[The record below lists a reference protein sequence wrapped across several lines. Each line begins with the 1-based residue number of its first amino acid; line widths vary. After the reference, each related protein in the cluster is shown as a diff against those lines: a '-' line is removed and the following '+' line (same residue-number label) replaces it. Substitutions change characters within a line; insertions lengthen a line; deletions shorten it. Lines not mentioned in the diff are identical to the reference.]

1 MIVPDYFH
9 GDKRPLLVSPEGA
22 SLDGK
27 VIDALTGYTHYA
39 QAGANAAG
47 KVAGHVVTMTGSASI
62 VRNGVSIE
70 VNNGDVVYQ
79 SDVVQTGSGSTLGLV
94 LIDGTTFNLSAN
106 ARFML
111 NDLTYDATSNPNG
124 SLLNLVSSSNHAL
137 FTLVQGGASF
147 VAGQVA
153 KTGDMEV
160 GTPVA
165 IVGIR
170 GTAVILEIN
179 SVDGDVSISV
189 ADQHDGQVHAV
200 QVFKCLPTGIQ
211 GVCTAGE
218 PIGRV
223 TSEGATLKLTPV
235 GNFQV
240 TAQEIDKTTA
250 QVAQEFTTFQ
260 QVLTTY
266 DIGKQLAPNTPPPSD
281 GKRGDA
287 NPQTLQ
293 KYAGSPPPSPSAPST
308 TLFSEVTGQSSGGS
322 ITPVAVATL
331 TIDTGNSAVI
341 STTKSL
347 SSSLDTTQVFVLPS
361 PAPMT
366 ISSIGGPVNQASQ
379 TVSGTVDVAY
389 VGTTV
394 TLLDTYDGVTTQ
406 LGTVTVGSG
415 GVWSKTVNLSGD
427 GTHIIVAQ
435 DTAANITTS
444 TPVVF
449 TLDTTAPTVAITSA
463 GGPTNQ
469 ASQTITGTVDVAD
482 AGATV
487 TILDGAT
494 SVGTA
499 VVQSNG
505 SWSTSVTLANG
516 TNSLT
521 AQVSDTA
528 GNSATSAAV
537 VYTLSTTGPTVTEV
551 LAFDTGSSA
560 SDHITSND
568 ALSGTGLAN
577 TLVHFT
583 IDGVPSSATA
593 TANAQGVWTF
603 TPSGL
608 SDGAHTIVASQT
620 DGFGNT
626 GTASLSFTLDTTAPA
641 VAITTIEGGDTL
653 INATEAAGGIQI
665 SGTAEIGSSLT
676 VNGSAVT
683 VDGTGHWTTSV
694 TPAGQGALTVTAV
707 ATDAA
712 GNSASTS
719 TTLTVDTIAP
729 AVAITSTG
737 GPVNQAAQTIS
748 GTGEAGTTIT
758 LFDNGAQLQLPTV
771 TVGQNGLWSATV
783 TLANGSNSLTAG
795 DTDAAGNAGSS
806 SAVIYTLSSVGPTVT
821 ESLTID
827 SGTSSSDRITSSDA
841 LSGTGLANTVV
852 QFTIDG
858 SPIATTVTAD
868 AQGIWS
874 FTPTGLADG
883 AHTIV
888 ASQTDGFGNTG
899 TASLSFTLD
908 TTAPA
913 VAITTIEGGDT
924 LINAAEAAGGI
935 QISGTAEIGSS
946 LTVNGSAVTVDGTG
960 HWTTS
965 VTPAGQGALTVTAV
979 ATDAAGNSAT
989 TSTTLTVDTIAP
1001 AVAITTIEGGDTLIN
1016 AAEAA
1021 GGIQISGTAEIG
1033 SSLTVNGS
1041 AVTVDGTGHWTTSVT
1056 PAGQGALTVTAV
1068 ATDAAGNSATTST
1081 TLTVDTIA
1089 PAVAITT
1096 IEGGDT
1102 LINAAEA
1109 AGGIQISGTAEIGSS
1124 LTVNGSAVT
1133 VDGTGHWTTS
1143 VTPAGQGALTVTAVA
1158 TDAAGNSA
1166 STSTTL
1172 TVDTIAPAV
1181 AITSTGGP
1189 VNQAAQTISG
1199 TGEAGTT
1206 ITLFDNGAQ
1215 LQLPTV
1221 TVGQNGLWSASV
1233 TLANGSNSLT
1243 AGDTDAAGNAGS
1255 SSAVIYTLSS
1265 VGPTVTESLTID
1277 SGTSS
1282 SDRITSSD
1290 ALSGTGLANTVVQFT
1305 IDGSPIATTVTADA
1319 QGIWSFTP
1327 TGLADGAHTIVASQ
1341 TDGFGNTGTA
1351 SLSFTLDTTAP
1362 AVAITTIEGGDTLIN
1377 AAEAAGGIQIS
1388 GTAEIGSSLTVNG
1401 SAVTVDGT
1409 GHWTTSVTPA
1419 GQGALTVT
1427 AVATDA
1433 AGNSAT
1439 TSTTLTVDTIAPAV
1453 AITTIEG
1460 GDTLINATEAAGG
1473 IQISGTA
1480 EIGSSLTVNGSAVT
1494 VDGTGH
1500 WTTSVTP
1507 AGRAR

>member
-1 MIVPDYFH
+1 MNYTGRFSAGASDVESVRFDFDSSPDHGHAGTFKVPDAHLLFSGDYQRSGSDLVISDHLHRVIVPDYFH

-211 GVCTAGE
+211 EVCTAGE

-583 IDGVPSSATA
+583 IDGIPSSATA

-608 SDGAHTIVASQT
+608 S
-620 DGFGNT
+620 
-626 GTASLSFTLDTTAPA
+626 
-641 VAITTIEGGDTL
+641 
-653 INATEAAGGIQI
+653 
-665 SGTAEIGSSLT
+665 
-676 VNGSAVT
+676 
-683 VDGTGHWTTSV
+683 
-694 TPAGQGALTVTAV
+694 
-707 ATDAA
+707 
-712 GNSASTS
+712 
-719 TTLTVDTIAP
+719 
-729 AVAITSTG
+729 
-737 GPVNQAAQTIS
+737 
-748 GTGEAGTTIT
+748 
-758 LFDNGAQLQLPTV
+758 
-771 TVGQNGLWSATV
+771 
-783 TLANGSNSLTAG
+783 
-795 DTDAAGNAGSS
+795 
-806 SAVIYTLSSVGPTVT
+806 
-821 ESLTID
+821 
-827 SGTSSSDRITSSDA
+827 
-841 LSGTGLANTVV
+841 
-852 QFTIDG
+852 
-858 SPIATTVTAD
+858 
-868 AQGIWS
+868 
-874 FTPTGLADG
+874 DG

-979 ATDAAGNSAT
+979 ATDAAGNSAS

-1033 SSLTVNGS
+1033 SSLTVNGA

-1109 AGGIQISGTAEIGSS
+1109 AGGIQIGGTAEIGSS

-1166 STSTTL
+1166 STTTNL

-1401 SAVTVDGT
+1401 A
-1409 GHWTTSVTPA
+1409 
-1419 GQGALTVT
+1419 
-1427 AVATDA
+1427 
-1433 AGNSAT
+1433 
-1439 TSTTLTVDTIAPAV
+1439 
-1453 AITTIEG
+1453 
-1460 GDTLINATEAAGG
+1460 
-1473 IQISGTA
+1473 
-1480 EIGSSLTVNGSAVT
+1480 AVT

-1507 AGRAR
+1507 AGRVR